1 MYSLVPL
8 LDRKK
13 ASLPTMV
20 GGRVLWHLSYTEP
33 TSAVAF
39 TQSYGE
45 CQCAAAQQQPCDRV
59 REVLIGAFDSTS
71 TSVRS
76 LCSGAC
82 LGNCLLHVVNYA
94 SQLRPVKLSYW
105 ACWRSPSNIATS
117 FSPACSSP
125 CRKAESSSM
134 TSSIATHVGI
144 VLQTLRGKGRH
155 PNSGQRLPYCLS
167 LLAVPGNPGIF
178 PNSMKGTAPPDT
190 CGKLPFHRSI
200 LL

>member
-1 MYSLVPL
+1 MGEPKFSCTVSKNKRFLRRIIIEKSMISSIIDVCKAIKSMYSLVPL

-20 GGRVLWHLSYTEP
+20 GGRVLWRLSYTEP
-33 TSAVAF
+33 TGAVAF

-59 REVLIGAFDSTS
+59 REVLIGAVDSTS

-94 SQLRPVKLSYW
+94 SQLRPVKLLYW
-105 ACWRSPSNIATS
+105 PVGGVPRTSRRASPRRAHL
-117 FSPACSSP
+117 PA
-125 CRKAESSSM
+125 
-134 TSSIATHVGI
+134 
-144 VLQTLRGKGRH
+144 GR
-155 PNSGQRLPYCLS
+155 QR
-167 LLAVPGNPGIF
+167 V
-178 PNSMKGTAPPDT
+178 AP
-190 CGKLPFHRSI
+190 
-200 LL
+200 